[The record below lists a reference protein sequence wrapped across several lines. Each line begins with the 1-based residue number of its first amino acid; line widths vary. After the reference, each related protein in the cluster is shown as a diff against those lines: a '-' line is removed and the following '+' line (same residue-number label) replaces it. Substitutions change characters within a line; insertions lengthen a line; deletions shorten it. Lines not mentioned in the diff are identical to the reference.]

1 MAQVNTRVLEPSTT
15 RQQTSTGSDVWD
27 FVMNELTHD
36 IGGGDTLGL
45 GHGEGSDSGPLK
57 RLLP

>member
-15 RQQTSTGSDVWD
+15 RQQTSTGSDVWV
-27 FVMNELTHD
+27 FVMNERTHE

-45 GHGEGSDSGPLK
+45 GGHVKEVVPVQ
-57 RLLP
+57 